1 MKFTAK
7 ASKLFTAGIRETDV
21 TYGNFSAMVKYSAPT
36 ITDVVVLRVFKAAR
50 MEGGDTLDLVKMA
63 ALLRAEG
70 VILREKPEEDG
81 EEGAAGA
88 AGARAFGAPRGSRS
102 ARCARRTARR
112 STSTPSRAGR
122 RGERRALT
130 SARPFTPRQG
140 TTSRG
145 APPGCERD
153 KVE

>member
-1 MKFTAK
+1 MHAYPEGLRVGRQT
-7 ASKLFTAGIRETDV
+7 T
-21 TYGNFSAMVKYSAPT
+21 PT

-122 RGERRALT
+122 RGGRRAFALPI
-130 SARPFTPRQG
+130 SPQYHSHVGRAQPR
-140 TTSRG
+140 
-145 APPGCERD
+145 
-153 KVE
+153 VEQP